1 MPITKFLE
9 GTVFD
14 PETVKLMGTA
24 FDNACRR
31 LGLVDRTDPLTAVIA
46 SKIISAAKLGERDP
60 QRLCD
65 EALKR

>member
-1 MPITKFLE
+1 MHITKFLE
-9 GTVFD
+9 GAVFD

-24 FDNACRR
+24 FDDACRR

-46 SKIISAAKLGERDP
+46 NRIISAAKLGERDP

-65 EALKR
+65 EALKK